1 MTREYE
7 IASEDAPLQYS
18 QGGFITTV
26 GYKPATPTR
35 EAKLRS
41 TPEYLQGYAIRWDTP
56 IHLGAF
62 HYVAFA
68 PDSIKTPMLG
78 KPKRLHFDHDES
90 QTIATTD
97 DGLILRCDEYG
108 LAMRWLVGDTTLGRK
123 VAHTV
128 RTRERDALS
137 VGVIMGKSIHRNKD
151 HREFRYV
158 QEATLNEVSLVAKG
172 ACEPAFC
179 QLVDVHKSRTLEE
192 DCKSMQVLFDGAFA
206 GVMRALKALKVH

>member
-1 MTREYE
+1 M
-7 IASEDAPLQYS
+7 SSGLQYS
-18 QGGFITTV
+18 TGGFITHV
-26 GYKPATPTR
+26 GYRPVMPTQ
-35 EAKLRS
+35 EAKLKS
-41 TPEYLQGYAIRWDTP
+41 SPEYLQGYAIRWDTP
-56 IHLGAF
+56 IHLGSF
-62 HYVAFA
+62 QYVAFA
-68 PDSIKTPMLG
+68 PDSIKNPMLG

-108 LAMRWLVGDTTLGRK
+108 LAMRWLVRDTVLGRK

-128 RTRERDALS
+128 RTSERDALS

-158 QEATLNEVSLVAKG
+158 QEAALNEVSLVAKG

-179 QLVDVHKSRTLEE
+179 QLVDVDKSGALED
-192 DCKSMQVLFDGAFA
+192 DCKSMQVLSDGAFI
-206 GVMRALKALKVH
+206 GVMRALKALKAH